1 MITLILGGAR
11 SGKSNFAQ
19 KLAEGRKVL
28 FVATAEALDDEM
40 RERIEEHK
48 KQRPSSWRT
57 LEAPNKLG
65 KKIAESTGDSE
76 VVIID
81 CMTMLVS
88 NTLSDVKK
96 EIEELIDCMK
106 KVNADF
112 IIISNEVGL
121 GIVPE
126 NKLSRIYRDALGWVN
141 KRLAEFA
148 DEVYFMIAGIPVKI
162 K

>member
-11 SGKSNFAQ
+11 SGKSSFAQ
-19 KLAEGRKVL
+19 KLAESRKVL

-57 LEAPNKLG
+57 LEATSRIG
-65 KKIAESTGDSE
+65 KKIAENVGNAE

-81 CMTMLVS
+81 CITMLVS
-88 NTLSDVKK
+88 NVMH
-96 EIEELIDCMK
+96 EIERELDELIDCMK
-106 KVNADF
+106 KVDASF

-126 NKLSRIYRDALGWVN
+126 NKLSRTYRDALGWVN
-141 KRLAEFA
+141 KRLAEYA
-148 DEVYFMIAGIPVKI
+148 DEVFFMIAGIPVKI

>member
-11 SGKSNFAQ
+11 SGKSSFAQ

-40 RERIEEHK
+40 KARIEEHRRS
-48 KQRPSSWRT
+48 RPSTWRT
-57 LEAPNKLG
+57 LEATARLG
-65 KKIAESTGDSE
+65 KKIAENAGDAE
-76 VVIID
+76 VIIID
-81 CMTMLVS
+81 CITMLVS
-88 NTLSDVKK
+88 NALRDAEK
-96 EIEELIDCMK
+96 EVDELIDCMN

-112 IIISNEVGL
+112 IVISNEVGL

-126 NKLSRIYRDALGWVN
+126 NKLSREYRDTLGLVN
-141 KRLAEFA
+141 QRLTECA
-148 DEVYFMIAGIPVKI
+148 DEVFFMIAGIPVKI